1 MSFKESVVQR
11 KLMLE
16 LQAKF
21 PSIYV
26 RKIAQAAYSHGGIPD
41 LLGCY
46 NGMFFAIEVKTT
58 DGKLSK
64 LQDFEIQAIDK
75 AKGLALVCYGLEDF
89 PYIVE
94 RIGGL

>member
-1 MSFKESVVQR
+1 MRESLVQK
-11 KLMLE
+11 KLMQLIV
-16 LQAKF
+16 ATF
-21 PSIYV
+21 PGIYL
-26 RKIAQAAYSHGGIPD
+26 RKIAQGAYSHGGIPD

-64 LQDFEIQAIDK
+64 LQDFEIQAIDN